1 MLRPESRSLMLENF
15 RPPPGYQLNRAVG
28 TTFTLDLMSL
38 LTAPLAFTFFDWE
51 DADGRPSTDPLAL
64 LQAVREHAS
73 RIHLFC
79 QAGEIQLPP
88 TNQPLLAYLEES
100 VVPVRA
106 PNANGIFHPKVWVLR
121 YVGDPD
127 MPVRY
132 RLLCMSRNLTFSR
145 SWDTALVL
153 DGVLKNRH
161 LAIARNHP
169 IGDFLQALPGMA
181 VRAAAPEIQAT
192 LDMMQEEVRRVNFE
206 LPENFHELSFWPI
219 GHRGEG
225 GWPFRQV
232 ENSRFLVMSPF
243 LSTTFMRRLHKAS
256 RIEHLISRPEALA
269 ALPPAAL
276 KAVESCWAMSPGSDF
291 DSHEGADEPVDPVA
305 HGAEPTDELAGLH
318 AKLFVMDA
326 GWNAHVWSGSA
337 NATEAAFA
345 RNVEFL
351 IELVGRR
358 KHCGI
363 AALLGDPD
371 REEGLRPLLQQF
383 DARGAAPVPVDEVGA
398 QLQRLLQET
407 KGALASAALFVTVVH
422 EDDDLYSLLLDIEA
436 MPTLGDVVEAS
447 IWPATLAQGA
457 AMKLEAAERVIRF
470 GGVSVAAITAF
481 FAVQLRVKA
490 GNRAE
495 EQRFVLRLP
504 LHGAPTDRRER
515 ILQSLLT
522 NPEQVMRL
530 LLLLLSVDGL
540 RAGDFIDPQSGK
552 KMGQGFAFGGVSGP
566 TLLEA
571 MLRAL
576 SRNSESL
583 DQVDNLICDLRQSPE
598 GRALLP
604 EGLDEIWEP
613 IRTVRQQIRSAAGP
627 EPQEIGRESKP

>member
-206 LPENFHELSFWPI
+206 LPESFHELSFWPI

-326 GWNAHVWSGSA
+326 GWNAMCGLA
-337 NATEAAFA
+337 
-345 RNVEFL
+345 L
-351 IELVGRR
+351 PMPPRR
-358 KHCGI
+358 
-363 AALLGDPD
+363 
-371 REEGLRPLLQQF
+371 
-383 DARGAAPVPVDEVGA
+383 
-398 QLQRLLQET
+398 
-407 KGALASAALFVTVVH
+407 
-422 EDDDLYSLLLDIEA
+422 
-436 MPTLGDVVEAS
+436 
-447 IWPATLAQGA
+447 
-457 AMKLEAAERVIRF
+457 
-470 GGVSVAAITAF
+470 
-481 FAVQLRVKA
+481 
-490 GNRAE
+490 
-495 EQRFVLRLP
+495 
-504 LHGAPTDRRER
+504 
-515 ILQSLLT
+515 
-522 NPEQVMRL
+522 
-530 LLLLLSVDGL
+530 LSPGT
-540 RAGDFIDPQSGK
+540 S
-552 KMGQGFAFGGVSGP
+552 S
-566 TLLEA
+566 
-571 MLRAL
+571 
-576 SRNSESL
+576 S
-583 DQVDNLICDLRQSPE
+583 
-598 GRALLP
+598 
-604 EGLDEIWEP
+604 
-613 IRTVRQQIRSAAGP
+613 
-627 EPQEIGRESKP
+627 

>member
-305 HGAEPTDELAGLH
+305 HGAGVVADPGPPTDPDVRVLPHPAPRQMASLRAVAYPLVQEARRWPPPSPRL
-318 AKLFVMDA
+318 
-326 GWNAHVWSGSA
+326 VWPVRLSGVV
-337 NATEAAFA
+337 TW
-345 RNVEFL
+345 
-351 IELVGRR
+351 RR
-358 KHCGI
+358 
-363 AALLGDPD
+363 DPTSVCW
-371 REEGLRPLLQQF
+371 PSF
-383 DARGAAPVPVDEVGA
+383 PPPVPPAGA
-398 QLQRLLQET
+398 PFPSTGSRGLNSP
-407 KGALASAALFVTVVH
+407 ASA
-422 EDDDLYSLLLDIEA
+422 
-436 MPTLGDVVEAS
+436 
-447 IWPATLAQGA
+447 
-457 AMKLEAAERVIRF
+457 
-470 GGVSVAAITAF
+470 
-481 FAVQLRVKA
+481 
-490 GNRAE
+490 
-495 EQRFVLRLP
+495 VL
-504 LHGAPTDRRER
+504 
-515 ILQSLLT
+515 
-522 NPEQVMRL
+522 
-530 LLLLLSVDGL
+530 
-540 RAGDFIDPQSGK
+540 
-552 KMGQGFAFGGVSGP
+552 
-566 TLLEA
+566 
-571 MLRAL
+571 
-576 SRNSESL
+576 
-583 DQVDNLICDLRQSPE
+583 
-598 GRALLP
+598 
-604 EGLDEIWEP
+604 
-613 IRTVRQQIRSAAGP
+613 
-627 EPQEIGRESKP
+627 